1 MNAKPGQIV
10 AAQGLPPV
18 AIGDFQSTPEWK
30 LAESLAQSSFVPAS
44 MRGKPDDCLVAVDM
58 AKRTGLAP
66 MAILQN
72 IYVVHGK
79 PAWSSSFLIACVNA
93 SNIFATR
100 LNWKYEGG
108 ECWAYAKDHQGEVY
122 EGPRVSLEMAK
133 AEGWYQKNGSKWKTM
148 APLML
153 RYRAATFFARCY
165 CPELIMGLR
174 TEDEVND
181 IVANEMRTTT
191 VSSIIEEQIPME
203 IVANEMRT
211 TTVSSI
217 IEEQI
222 PMEDAP
228 VVEAQAKPEPP
239 KVISADLMA
248 ASREVVQQAL
258 QLSSKDKVNEVLQ
271 AQGLIG
277 EDQTYA
283 HLDATGMQKVVEFS
297 DRFIA
302 ACVGETGNDGADGEE
317 EEEV

>member
-203 IVANEMRT
+203 
-211 TTVSSI
+211 
-217 IEEQI
+217 
-222 PMEDAP
+222 DAP